1 MTSTYQARLVA
12 ARLSREAHVEAF
24 GSSAQTQ
31 VQYCKERGI
40 NATTFSGWLHSARAA
55 AAITFTSNA
64 AVPRDEKDE
73 IAQSVPDVVKREG
86 ACANAP
92 LTALA
97 VRIEAAASIVTTNTP
112 TARSLSAP
120 ACPTLVVRGRGG
132 WCIDIEATVPAC
144 AAVASLLHA
153 LDRAE
158 GQTQT
163 HTHTQT
169 QTPTAPAATPT
180 THPPPGHR
188 DEWHRSRTHSVTAR
202 QSA

>member
-1 MTSTYQARLVA
+1 MTSTYQARLVT

-31 VQYCKERGI
+31 VQYCKERGL
-40 NATTFSGWLHSARAA
+40 NATTFSGWLRSVRAA
-55 AAITFTSNA
+55 AQS
-64 AVPRDEKDE
+64 DEKDE
-73 IAQSVPDVVKREG
+73 IEQSVPDVVKREG
-86 ACANAP
+86 VRANAP

-97 VRIEAAASIVTTNTP
+97 VRIEAAASIATTNTP